1 MSNILFT
8 FIFGGLLVSM
18 AALTA
23 LLTSILIKHDMKKTF
38 DFIKNNEEDQE

>member
-8 FIFGGLLVSM
+8 FIFGGLMVSM

-23 LLTSILIKHDMKKTF
+23 LLTAELIKHDMKKILF
-38 DFIKNNEEDQE
+38 NKEDQE